1 MKQQVKQ
8 LAVLLMMPMFGVI
21 MYISKLLMEALP
33 NIHLLALLIIV
44 LTVVFRSKTLIAIY
58 VFVFLNGFFNGFNDW
73 WIPYLYIWTVLWLVV
88 MFLPDFENK
97 NVATV
102 VYCVIAGLHGLLFG
116 TMFAPVQAFVYGLD
130 FKGTITWILAGL
142 PFDVTHMIGNI
153 LSTLLAVPLI
163 TVLKKAI
170 R

>member
-1 MKQQVKQ
+1 
-8 LAVLLMMPMFGVI
+8 
-21 MYISKLLMEALP
+21 MEALP

-88 MFLPDFENK
+88 MLLPDFENK